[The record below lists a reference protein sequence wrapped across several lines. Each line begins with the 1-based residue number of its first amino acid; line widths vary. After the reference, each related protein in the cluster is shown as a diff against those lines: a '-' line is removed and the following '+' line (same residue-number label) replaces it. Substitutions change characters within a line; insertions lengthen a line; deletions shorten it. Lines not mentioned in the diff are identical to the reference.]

1 MLRAG
6 WPRRRHGAG
15 CPVCWGTEG
24 GPAGGQQGAGRV
36 DGEQGRQPRRGSC
49 RAPSARPSPPSLP
62 PCLPSGARSALG
74 VHLCTPALSPTGTRR
89 AWQPRAHTWEVRSR
103 CQCVSHGRPGEE
115 GMRCRAGTAAP
126 GPGTGASAAVGGAP
140 RRRGA
145 GSSHERGLP
154 AACLSTPPSAH
165 PRSGGSDGGRWLEL
179 LPEHGRS
186 ACREPGHLRAGD
198 TSTPGAPAVAVTHEG
213 RRRCPRPGHLPMGR
227 ASPRRQHGAR
237 APQPRPSQAHTLC
250 PRQGPGLLGDGVGSR
265 TSSACRWGQ
274 FLFVTVT
281 ESRWAKRTLSS
292 PLQ

>member
-24 GPAGGQQGAGRV
+24 GPAGGQPGAGRV

-115 GMRCRAGTAAP
+115 GTRCRAGTAAP
-126 GPGTGASAAVGGAP
+126 GPGTGASAAVGGRPGAAGPGAATSAGSLPPACP
-140 RRRGA
+140 RR
-145 GSSHERGLP
+145 P
-154 AACLSTPPSAH
+154 
-165 PRSGGSDGGRWLEL
+165 L
-179 LPEHGRS
+179 LI
-186 ACREPGHLRAGD
+186 REV
-198 TSTPGAPAVAVTHEG
+198 VAVTAAAG
-213 RRRCPRPGHLPMGR
+213 WSCFPNTG
-227 ASPRRQHGAR
+227 GAR
-237 APQPRPSQAHTLC
+237 AGRPGTSVLETPAPREHRLSPSHT
-250 PRQGPGLLGDGVGSR
+250 RGDVGAPGLDTSPWVGRAHVGSMVPGPHSLGR
-265 TSSACRWGQ
+265 AKPTRCAHARDQGFWGMGWGLGQALPADGDSSC
-274 FLFVTVT
+274 L
-281 ESRWAKRTLSS
+281 SR
-292 PLQ
+292 

>member
-1 MLRAG
+1 M
-6 WPRRRHGAG
+6 PCRHGSSW
-15 CPVCWGTEG
+15 PWHG
-24 GPAGGQQGAGRV
+24 GVRGR
-36 DGEQGRQPRRGSC
+36 
-49 RAPSARPSPPSLP
+49 
-62 PCLPSGARSALG
+62 
-74 VHLCTPALSPTGTRR
+74 
-89 AWQPRAHTWEVRSR
+89 
-103 CQCVSHGRPGEE
+103 
-115 GMRCRAGTAAP
+115 
-126 GPGTGASAAVGGAP
+126 GGAP

-165 PRSGGSDGGRWLEL
+165 PRSGGSDGGRRLEL

-186 ACREPGHLRAGD
+186 ACRAPGHLRAGD

-274 FLFVTVT
+274 FLFVTVGQT
-281 ESRWAKRTLSS
+281 DSVISS
-292 PLQ
+292 PVSGQHVSQGAAVRLRRGQNSPPGPSLLPLPHGTVPSGSRPAPCLWCTRRWPTWSQEGGLAEAEAPGACGWGSGRGTVLPTNAAGKSRVKLSRHVLAKSRTTRPFPKRQLHPGVALFS